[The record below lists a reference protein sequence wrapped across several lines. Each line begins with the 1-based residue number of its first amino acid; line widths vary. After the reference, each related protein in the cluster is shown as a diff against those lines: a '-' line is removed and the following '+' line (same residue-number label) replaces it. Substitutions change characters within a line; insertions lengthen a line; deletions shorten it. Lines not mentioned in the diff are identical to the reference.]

1 MRLSKEMVNTIKKVD
16 INDIINYIDEH
27 VKDIYVS
34 AYYSSLQ
41 GWHYDLLLDEDGD
54 LDIAGPFGVGSR
66 CMSTYKGTDIV
77 LATISAYEEFI
88 DFFTEDDIEA
98 TLDEEDK
105 KALFEKCL
113 EELNWNIDDLEEGYS
128 LYDLYYEE
136 KYTVEQVYEN
146 MFEEKYKFLKETYID
161 CCWDCFVRDE
171 LIRKI
176 ECNLEETRK
185 YINDFKEN
193 YR

>member
-1 MRLSKEMVNTIKKVD
+1 MSLSKKMINTIKEVD
-16 INDIINYIDEH
+16 FSKIIDFVDDN
-27 VKDIYVS
+27 VKDIYIS
-34 AYYSSLQ
+34 GYYSSLQ

-54 LDIAGPFGVGSR
+54 VRIAGPFSTGSM
-66 CMSTYKGTDIV
+66 CMSTYEGTDIV

-128 LYDLYYEE
+128 LYDLCYEE